1 MGMINR
7 RERKKEETRGSI
19 INSAITL
26 FQEKGYH
33 KTSMDEIAEKVDVSK
48 ATLYN
53 YFPDKGAILV
63 AYFQS
68 MIADYGQDIKTR
80 LQDSQGIESRLEN
93 LLDFKQQI
101 LGNDI
106 EITANYLKY
115 RLQTIFDKDLFD
127 NPDRSGLENVILA
140 VMIDAQENGEI
151 RRDIPSLVLART
163 FLLLATNY
171 FLSSIYMEDSVEREN
186 LKDQMLRIFLDGAK
200 A

>member
-140 VMIDAQENGEI
+140 VMIDAQEKGEI